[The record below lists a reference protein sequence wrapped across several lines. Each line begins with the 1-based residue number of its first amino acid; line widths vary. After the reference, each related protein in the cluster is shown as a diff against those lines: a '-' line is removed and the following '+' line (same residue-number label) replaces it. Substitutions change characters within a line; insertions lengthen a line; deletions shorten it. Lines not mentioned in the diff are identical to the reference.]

1 MKALTKILALLTLL
15 ALLAA
20 SCGDDG
26 SDDRSEATDSG
37 SDSTSDTTPEN
48 EPEPEEDEADS
59 GPDNEET
66 STPDPADADSGDSTD
81 VEVDGP
87 QRIVSIDPSGTEILF
102 AVGAGDRVVAVDSFS
117 YYPEGTPVTDLSAFS
132 PNVESILGYEPDL
145 VVMGFNADVQA
156 GLEAAGVEVVLSLAP
171 TNFDELFAQVETI
184 GAATGNEGDAAQ
196 VAQEM
201 REAVD
206 ELIANAPDA
215 TGLSLY
221 HELDNTLYTV
231 TSSTFIGAVYGLFGL
246 ENAADP
252 ADADGSSFGYPQLND
267 EYLVDADPDL
277 IFLADTICCGVD
289 AASIAERPGWDQLTA
304 VQSGNVIELNDDV
317 VSRWGPRIVAFVEDI
332 AAAVAGIA

>member
-1 MKALTKILALLTLL
+1 MEALTKILALLTLL

-37 SDSTSDTTPEN
+37 SDSTSDATPEN
-48 EPEPEEDEADS
+48 EPEPEQDEADS

-184 GAATGNEGDAAQ
+184 GASTGNEGDAAQ

-215 TGLSLY
+215 TGLSFY

-304 VQSGNVIELNDDV
+304 VQSGNVVELNDDV
-317 VSRWGPRIVAFVEDI
+317 VSRWGPRIVAFVEAI
-332 AAAVAGIA
+332 AVAVEGIA

>member
-1 MKALTKILALLTLL
+1 MKALTKMLALLAVLALLT
-15 ALLAA
+15 A
-20 SCGDDG
+20 SCGADS
-26 SDDRSEATDSG
+26 SDDRSEASDSG
-37 SDSTSDTTPEN
+37 SDSTSDATPEN
-48 EPEPEEDEADS
+48 EPEPEQDEADS

-184 GAATGNEGDAAQ
+184 GASTGNEGDAAQ

-215 TGLSLY
+215 TGLSFY

-304 VQSGNVIELNDDV
+304 VQSGNVVELNDDV
-317 VSRWGPRIVAFVEDI
+317 VSRWGPRIVAFVEAI
-332 AAAVAGIA
+332 AVAVEGIA

>member
-1 MKALTKILALLTLL
+1 MKALTKMLALLAVLALLT
-15 ALLAA
+15 A

-26 SDDRSEATDSG
+26 SDDRSEASDSG
-37 SDSTSDTTPEN
+37 SDSTSDATTEN
-48 EPEPEEDEADS
+48 EPESEEDEADS

-66 STPDPADADSGDSTD
+66 TTPDPADADSGDSTD

-184 GAATGNEGDAAQ
+184 GAATKNEGDAAQ

-215 TGLSLY
+215 TGLSFY

-317 VSRWGPRIVAFVEDI
+317 VSRWGPRIVAFVEAI

>member
-1 MKALTKILALLTLL
+1 MKALTKILALLTVF
-15 ALLAA
+15 ALLTA

-37 SDSTSDTTPEN
+37 SDSTSDATPEN
-48 EPEPEEDEADS
+48 EPEPEQDEADS

-184 GAATGNEGDAAQ
+184 GAATGNESDAAQ

-215 TGLSLY
+215 TGLSFY

-317 VSRWGPRIVAFVEDI
+317 VSRWGPRIVAFVEAI